1 MQWSPHNETI
11 LASSGTDRRLHVW
24 DLAKIG
30 EEQNAEDAEDGT
42 ILMVIGPV
50 LKINDHATGGRRTK
64 DILGGPKGW
73 GPKKKVANVE
83 IYVIFEVFAFCGGR
97 TKTDFKDRVCFLE
110 LIYQASLRCF
120 WDVIS

>member
-1 MQWSPHNETI
+1 MQHLKAE
-11 LASSGTDRRLHVW
+11 LAR
-24 DLAKIG
+24 AKSKV
-30 EEQNAEDAEDGT
+30 AEAVVEVRKAKMREVEA
-42 ILMVIGPV
+42 LGPV

-97 TKTDFKDRVCFLE
+97 TKTDFKDREGSSHHIL
-110 LIYQASLRCF
+110 LPRLQS
-120 WDVIS
+120 